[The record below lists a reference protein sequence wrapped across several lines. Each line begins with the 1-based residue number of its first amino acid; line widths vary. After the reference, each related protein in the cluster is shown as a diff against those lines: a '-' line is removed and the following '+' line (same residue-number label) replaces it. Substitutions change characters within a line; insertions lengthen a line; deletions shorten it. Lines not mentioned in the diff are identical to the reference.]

1 MDESL
6 FFKQLINK
14 RAIGDEKEQLAKQY
28 LLQQN
33 LQFVEQ
39 NYHCRLGEIDL
50 IFQDPATSQ
59 LIFVEVRFRANN
71 QYGGAAASVTQSKQ
85 QKIKKSA
92 LFYLSQRKIEPFIRF
107 DVIAIDGNEFN
118 WIQNAFS

>member
-6 FFKQLINK
+6 FFKTLNNK
-14 RAIGDEKEQLAKQY
+14 KQIGDEKEQLAKRF
-28 LLQQN
+28 LLTHK
-33 LQFVEQ
+33 LKFIEQ
-39 NYHCRLGEIDL
+39 NFHCKWGEVDL
-50 IFQDPATSQ
+50 IFQEPNSNQ
-59 LIFVEVRFRANN
+59 LIFVEVRFRANR
-71 QYGGAAASVTQSKQ
+71 QFGGAAASITKSKQ

-92 LFYLSQRKIEPFIRF
+92 IFYLSQRKIEPNLRF

>member
-1 MDESL
+1 M
-6 FFKQLINK
+6 FFKQLSNK
-14 RAIGDEKEQLAKQY
+14 RKVGDEKEQLAKAF
-28 LLQQN
+28 LLKQN
-33 LQFVEQ
+33 LTFIEQ
-39 NYHCRLGEIDL
+39 NYNCKWGEVDL
-50 IFQDPATSQ
+50 IFQNQISSQ
-59 LIFVEVRFRANN
+59 LIFVEVRFRQSK